1 MATEQKKSPEWLAS
15 LWRESLRAMSLGW
28 DLAVPIFGGVLLG
41 YFLDQWLG
49 TKPTF
54 TIGLLVF
61 GIFLGYYNIGKFIA
75 RMKRLDEKY
84 MKKQAKSE
92 TVKKK
97 K

>member
-1 MATEQKKSPEWLAS
+1 MATDKEKGPEWLAS
-15 LWRESLRAMSLGW
+15 LWRESLRAMSIGW
-28 DLAVPIFGGVLLG
+28 DLAIPIFGGVLLG

-61 GIFLGYYNIGKFIA
+61 GIFLGYYNLGKFVN

-84 MKKQAKSE
+84 MKK
-92 TVKKK
+92 KKENEK
-97 K
+97 ANKT